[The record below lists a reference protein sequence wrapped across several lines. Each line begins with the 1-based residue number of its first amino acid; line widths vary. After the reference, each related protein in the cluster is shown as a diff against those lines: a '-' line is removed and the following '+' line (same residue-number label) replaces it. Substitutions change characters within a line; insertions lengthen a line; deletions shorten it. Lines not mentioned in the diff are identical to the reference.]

1 MTQPISSPLI
11 SSQSRQMISYSL
23 PLIIGVALVISDV
36 FSILISQY
44 AGEQLITLIRNLWGI
59 TADFGGAPSSIS
71 ANKNLFLI
79 LGFMTTALLWSKG
92 LYTNRTPWWSQ
103 VQFILK
109 ITLFSLILH
118 CFISLA
124 LRTEGSLIGIC
135 ISWIFAFTM
144 MTIARAV
151 IYKIASFYPSW
162 KIPTVIISDTPTAE
176 DLVYAFSADIS
187 TGYDIKNIFLRSPED
202 NIGFDVSILPKS
214 KENVRICY
222 GQDDHETFI
231 CEHPD
236 YFYIVS
242 LDTFRD
248 TARESLINTLND
260 NSIPYAIVPTLSRAN
275 LYQMEPKYFFGHDV
289 IMLYVGNS
297 APQIFGLSVSRF
309 LKRCMDIFASG
320 MALLILSPLFITIAL
335 CLKIEGQGG
344 SIFYGG
350 NRIGKNNRLF
360 KCYKFRSM
368 EPNTDHLLKAYL
380 DNNPAAQLD
389 WEKYRK
395 LPNDPRVTTK
405 TARFI
410 RKTSL
415 DEIPQL
421 WNIFSGDMSLVGPRP
436 ILEDETHYFEENT
449 LKEYLSI
456 RPGLTGLWQVSGRNK
471 TSFKRRVFWD
481 SWYVRNWSLWGD
493 IVILIKT
500 PIALLSRK
508 GAS

>member
-1 MTQPISSPLI
+1 MTYSAMQSQLPIKPSP
-11 SSQSRQMISYSL
+11 MISYSL
-23 PLIIGVALVISDV
+23 PLIIGVALVICDV
-36 FSILISQY
+36 FAILISQY
-44 AGEQLITLIRNLWGI
+44 AGDHLVHLIIQIWG
-59 TADFGGAPSSIS
+59 TELSLLSSLQTES
-71 ANKNLFLI
+71 QNRNLFLV
-79 LGFMTTALLWSKG
+79 LGLMITALIWSKG

-109 ITLFSLILH
+109 ITIFSLILN

-124 LRTEGSLIGIC
+124 LRLNGSIIEIC
-135 ISWIFAFTM
+135 LGWILAFLFMIIT
-144 MTIARAV
+144 RAF
-151 IYKIASFYPSW
+151 IYNIASLHPSW

-176 DLVYAFSADIS
+176 DLVYAFGSDIS
-187 TGYDIKNIFLRSPED
+187 TGYDVKNIFLRSPDD
-202 NIGFDVSILPKS
+202 NVGFDISILPKS
-214 KENVRICY
+214 NSNVRICY
-222 GQDDHETFI
+222 GQDDHENFI
-231 CEHPD
+231 SDHLD

-248 TARESLINTLND
+248 TARENLIKMLND
-260 NSIPYAIVPTLSRAN
+260 NSIPYAIVPALSRAN

-297 APQIFGLSVSRF
+297 APQIFVDSISKF
-309 LKRCMDIFASG
+309 LKRCMDISISG
-320 MALLILSPLFITIAL
+320 LTLFILSPLFILIAS

-350 NRIGKNNRLF
+350 NRIGKNNKLF

-368 EPNTDHLLKAYL
+368 EPNSDHLLNAYL
-380 DNNPAAQLD
+380 EDNHEAKVN

-421 WNIFSGDMSLVGPRP
+421 WNIFTGDMSLVGPRP
-436 ILEDETHYFEENT
+436 ILEDETHYFEEDT

-471 TSFKRRVFWD
+471 TSFKRRVYWD

-500 PIALLSRK
+500 PIALITRK